1 MPQTPVKIETVDND
15 SHKQT
20 ILKQDVP
27 SPMNKNL
34 EMILST
40 ADLNKDLRGV
50 VIEQFQTHILVN
62 TEEYASHEKLPERET
77 VTLKV
82 VVDDYIKEFFPKKAD
97 LKVGTKVMCKY
108 YFFKATYISY
118 MPDAGFCINS
128 NPTLGWVYLFR
139 KLLSQT

>member
-1 MPQTPVKIETVDND
+1 MPPKTSMKIETVDND
-15 SHKQT
+15 SLKQT
-20 ILKQDVP
+20 ILKQEVQ

-50 VIEQFQTHILVN
+50 VIEQFKTHILVN
-62 TEEYASHEKLPERET
+62 TEEYASHEKLPEGET

-82 VVDDYIKEFFPKKAD
+82 DVDDYIKEVFPKKAD

-108 YFFKATYISY
+108 YVLLNHKSY
-118 MPDAGFCINS
+118 MPDATQVHSI
-128 NPTLGWVYLFR
+128 
-139 KLLSQT
+139 